1 MPKEYPIVLFGEIEQ
16 RIFFVCGQRVMI
28 DRDIA
33 DLYQVETKHLNRQVK
48 RNSERFPVEFMFQLS
63 NEEKDQL
70 VTNWHRFSSLKH
82 STTRPYAFTEHG
94 VAMLSSVL
102 KSKRAIQVNIQIIK
116 TFIRLREIASTHK
129 ELSRKLK
136 DLDHNSVRFIDC
148 LLRSDSSSL
157 RVAQDNGL
165 RMTFAVFAH
174 LPFYQ
179 SRSSFISRSS
189 SPLP

>member
-136 DLDHNSVRFIDC
+136 DLE
-148 LLRSDSSSL
+148 LRYDAQFRLVFEAIQSL
-157 RVAQDNGL
+157 TKPPEKSKKPIGFQVKEHREPP
-165 RMTFAVFAH
+165 T
-174 LPFYQ
+174 
-179 SRSSFISRSS
+179 
-189 SPLP
+189 